1 MVLWYYGFMKIFS
14 YISLKGGAG
23 KTMSCLATA
32 SALNRAGYKV
42 AVLDLD
48 PQASARAWARTAE
61 FPFAVLNP
69 AQAAQTPSGTEWLLV
84 DTPPNSLPILRDTA
98 ETSDYIVV
106 PLNAG
111 AQEIDRLRPT
121 MDEIGK
127 THLKPDC
134 VIGVLP
140 TRIPNSSER
149 KIMPEV
155 LEELGYKV
163 LGLIPEK
170 VDYFRAFGRQFTP
183 ELEEP
188 YAVALR
194 ALGIL

>member
-1 MVLWYYGFMKIFS
+1 MKILS

-32 SALNRAGYKV
+32 SSQARAGHIV

-61 FPFAVLNP
+61 FPFPVFSP
-69 AQAAQTPSGTEWLLV
+69 AQAAQTPPGTEWLLV
-84 DTPPNSLPILRDTA
+84 DTPPNSLPILKDTA

-121 MDEIGK
+121 MDEIGS
-127 THLKPDC
+127 TRLKEGC

-140 TRIPNSSER
+140 TRIPNSAER
-149 KIMPEV
+149 KLMPEV
-155 LEELGYKV
+155 LEELGYNAI
-163 LGLIPEK
+163 GLVPEK
-170 VDYFRAFGRQFTP
+170 VDYFRSFGRLFTSD
-183 ELEEP
+183 LEEP
-188 YAVALR
+188 YAQALR
-194 ALGIL
+194 ALGVL